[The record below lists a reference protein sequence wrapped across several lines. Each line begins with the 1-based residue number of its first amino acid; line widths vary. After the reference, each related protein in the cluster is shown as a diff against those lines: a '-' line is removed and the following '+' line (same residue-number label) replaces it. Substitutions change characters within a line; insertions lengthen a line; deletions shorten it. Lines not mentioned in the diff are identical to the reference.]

1 MKGNI
6 YHITNRGVEKRKIF
20 LNNEYYFRFIN
31 NLYDF
36 NNIDQTPMSYKDRR
50 ICNLAMRKPSEG
62 LVDII
67 SVCLMPNHYHILV
80 QERVD
85 GGAGLFS
92 KKVSSGFTQYFNL
105 KNKRSGVLFQG
116 RTKIILVNDDAHY
129 LHLPFYVFLNPI
141 KLIESQWKEV
151 GIKNYK
157 KAVEF
162 LENYKWSS
170 FSETILGKKGNFS
183 DIVNNNLF
191 FDLFDTNPKQFKK
204 EIFEWLK

>member
-67 SVCLMPNHYHILV
+67 SVCLMPNHYHFLV
-80 QERVD
+80 QQLTETELSKWLRKIFVGYSQAINKQQNRSGTLFEGRPKHISID
-85 GGAGLFS
+85 KEEYLDHLMWYIHTNPVSAGLISKPERWKFS
-92 KKVSSGFTQYFNL
+92 NYQECIGKRDGIMVDKNFINERYGSFYQYETFINEYEC
-105 KNKRSGVLFQG
+105 N
-116 RTKIILVNDDAHY
+116 
-129 LHLPFYVFLNPI
+129 
-141 KLIESQWKEV
+141 ES
-151 GIKNYK
+151 
-157 KAVEF
+157 
-162 LENYKWSS
+162 LENKM
-170 FSETILGKKGNFS
+170 GKY
-183 DIVNNNLF
+183 
-191 FDLFDTNPKQFKK
+191 LFD
-204 EIFEWLK
+204 